1 MKIVSDSNNL
11 VEQILISKPE
21 WFSEVM
27 KNADKHRLQILYT
40 QIDRDE
46 NNRPS
51 FTSHHYRT
59 NATDYFYPASTV
71 KMPAAF
77 LALEKL
83 NNLNTEGLNKF
94 TPLRIDSAFSS
105 QSRVTADSTS
115 ENGLP
120 SIAHYIKKIFLV
132 SDNDAFNRLFEFLG
146 QQYLNETLW
155 RKGFENT
162 KIIRRLESGMS
173 PEENRATNPFTFYDG
188 ETIIYEQPPAKNERI
203 YKIEMRDVRQ
213 GKGYIRSG
221 ELVEEPIDFSNSNY
235 ISIENLQGI
244 LKAIIFPEAVP
255 EQQRFN
261 LSEDDYRFLYQYMSM
276 LPRESTYPAY
286 SDTSKYYDSYVKYFL
301 FGDNREPIPNR
312 IKIFN
317 KVGQA
322 YGYLIDCAY
331 IIDFENKVEFLL
343 SAVIQVNENQ
353 IYNDNVYEYNEIG
366 IPFLAN
372 LGRVIY
378 EYERKRERKHLP
390 DLSKFKWNTD

>member
-1 MKIVSDSNNL
+1 
-11 VEQILISKPE
+11 
-21 WFSEVM
+21 
-27 KNADKHRLQILYT
+27 
-40 QIDRDE
+40 
-46 NNRPS
+46 
-51 FTSHHYRT
+51 
-59 NATDYFYPASTV
+59 
-71 KMPAAF
+71 
-77 LALEKL
+77 
-83 NNLNTEGLNKF
+83 
-94 TPLRIDSAFSS
+94 
-105 QSRVTADSTS
+105 
-115 ENGLP
+115 
-120 SIAHYIKKIFLV
+120 
-132 SDNDAFNRLFEFLG
+132 
-146 QQYLNETLW
+146 
-155 RKGFENT
+155 
-162 KIIRRLESGMS
+162 
-173 PEENRATNPFTFYDG
+173 
-188 ETIIYEQPPAKNERI
+188 
-203 YKIEMRDVRQ
+203 
-213 GKGYIRSG
+213 
-221 ELVEEPIDFSNSNY
+221 
-235 ISIENLQGI
+235 
-244 LKAIIFPEAVP
+244 
-255 EQQRFN
+255 
-261 LSEDDYRFLYQYMSM
+261 MSM